1 MSRPESLA
9 SKIMSAAGGV
19 PPKATWWPRHRL
31 AMAQY
36 LEVSADQMSQKLT
49 TPRAAAEKQAQE
61 WDAWMPERIR
71 KTGMPCHVRLEIE
84 LIDAARRNDEKSV
97 EQIGNLLVD
106 NAVDQARRLGSS
118 VTSFPQETF
127 GRLLDEHVSLFV
139 AHVRLAIEKKDTKPC
154 AKRAEK
160 NSLALADLT
169 VEWF

>member
-1 MSRPESLA
+1 MSHQSLA
-9 SKIMSAAGGV
+9 SKIVSAAGGV
-19 PPKATWWPRHRL
+19 PPKATWWPRHRFT
-31 AMAQY
+31 MEHY
-36 LEVSADQMSQKLT
+36 LEFSAGQMSQKLAK
-49 TPRAAAEKQAQE
+49 PRATAEKQAGE
-61 WDAWMPERIR
+61 WDAWMPEHIR

-97 EQIGNLLVD
+97 EEIGNLLVD
-106 NAVDQARRLGSS
+106 NAVDQARQLGKSIA
-118 VTSFPQETF
+118 SFPQETF
-127 GRLLDEHVSLFV
+127 RRLIEEHVSLFV